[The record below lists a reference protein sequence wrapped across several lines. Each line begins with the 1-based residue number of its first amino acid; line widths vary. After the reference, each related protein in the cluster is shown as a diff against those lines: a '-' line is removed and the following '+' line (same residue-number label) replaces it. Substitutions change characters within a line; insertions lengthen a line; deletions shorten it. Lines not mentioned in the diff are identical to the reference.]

1 MEFENK
7 DIEKE
12 RKRRIEM
19 WDQIKKIEKEQIKE
33 NKFLTSSDIRK
44 VGCYGGGRGIWR
56 DALKTTGSLTP
67 DEAGICIG
75 ILSTGKYDDNID
87 GESGKYDYPST
98 DVEGYDD
105 GDIKSLRWAFKFD
118 LPIFLVQNLTKDG
131 KITTKKGAPFRKIDL
146 IKFID
151 DCPYDNHLVFT
162 SSEGGKDAYFLQE
175 DIPKSCFQQRALK
188 VSTNKKKKRSQAAFR
203 AAVIKRFEFC
213 KCVLCDA
220 PKEVIEAAHII
231 PVEDNGSDWDQNGIL
246 LCKNH
251 HSLFDKGLW
260 AIDPD
265 YFEIIPLKNNDLSKM
280 QIHRSNIRH
289 LEIKPAQEALI
300 WRWNDFQK
308 RVNPDKN

>member
-1 MEFENK
+1 M
-7 DIEKE
+7 
-12 RKRRIEM
+12 
-19 WDQIKKIEKEQIKE
+19 
-33 NKFLTSSDIRK
+33 
-44 VGCYGGGRGIWR
+44 
-56 DALKTTGSLTP
+56 KTTSSLTP
-67 DEAGICIG
+67 DGAGICIG
-75 ILSTGKYDDNID
+75 ILSTGKYDDKID

-98 DVEGYDD
+98 DVKGYDE
-105 GDIKSLRWAFKFD
+105 GDIKSLRWAYKFD
-118 LPIFLVQNLTKDG
+118 LPIFLVQYLTKDG
-131 KITTKKGAPFRKIDL
+131 KTTTKKGAPFRKIEL

-162 SSEGGKDAYFLQE
+162 SSEDGKGAYFLQE
-175 DIPKSCFQQRALK
+175 DIPKSCFQKRITK

-203 AAVIKRFEFC
+203 SAVIKRFKFC

-231 PVEDNGSDWDQNGIL
+231 PVEDNGSDWDQNGML

-260 AIDPD
+260 VVDPD
-265 YFEIIPLKNNDLSKM
+265 YFEIIPFKNNDLSKM

-289 LEIKPAQEALI
+289 LKVKPAQEALN

-308 RVNPDKN
+308 KLNPHNNQ

>member
-1 MEFENK
+1 MKLVK
-7 DIEKE
+7 DTNIEQE
-12 RKRRIEM
+12 
-19 WDQIKKIEKEQIKE
+19 IKKISDKDAEEAFKTILTWIGEDPNREGLLETPKRVMKAFKEYFKGYKEDPNQI
-33 NKFLTSSDIRK
+33 LD
-44 VGCYGGGRGIWR
+44 
-56 DALKTTGSLTP
+56 KTFG
-67 DEAGICIG
+67 
-75 ILSTGKYDDNID
+75 
-87 GESGKYDYPST
+87 

-265 YFEIIPLKNNDLSKM
+265 YFEIIPFKNNDLSKM

-289 LEIKPAQEALI
+289 LEVKPAQKALI

-308 RVNPDKN
+308 RLNPDKN